1 MNTLATSRA
10 HAGSVTD
17 DTVERV
23 NEASRHAGFDGWQ
36 EVVRGAQQG
45 RIFSVEF
52 AARRPES
59 FVREFAAL
67 LREAGLRFTADSCL
81 DLFMGTNDALD
92 RFVRNRAGFAISRID
107 QLGLVPESDVV
118 TALAGASRSAGIR
131 QTPSKRVGKLAG
143 VKVLIL
149 DDDEVSRKVLSAALQ
164 REGCSVRTAADA
176 ESAFAVL
183 RESPPHLV
191 VLDIVLGGSLDGVDF
206 CRAMHS
212 NSALSDIPAIFVSGH
227 PQSQSRVCG
236 AGIDPAQYFTKPVRS
251 ASLCTAVMN
260 LVQARHAILGH

>member
-1 MNTLATSRA
+1 MNTRATTRA
-10 HAGSVTD
+10 DAGTITA
-17 DTVERV
+17 DTIERV
-23 NEASRHAGFDGWQ
+23 NEASRHAGFDSWQ
-36 EVVRGAQQG
+36 EVVRSAQHG

-52 AARRPES
+52 AARRPDS
-59 FVREFAAL
+59 FVREFAVL
-67 LREAGLRFTADSCL
+67 LREASLKFTADSCL
-81 DLFMGTNDALD
+81 DLFMGTNEALE
-92 RFVRNRAGFAISRID
+92 RFVRDRSGFTISRID

-131 QTPSKRVGKLAG
+131 QPASRRAGKLAG

-212 NSALSDIPAIFVSGH
+212 NSALSEIPAIFVSGH

-236 AGIDPAQYFTKPVRS
+236 AGIDPAQYFTKPVKS
-251 ASLCTAVMN
+251 ASLCTAILN
-260 LVQARHAILGH
+260 LVQAKHAALAH